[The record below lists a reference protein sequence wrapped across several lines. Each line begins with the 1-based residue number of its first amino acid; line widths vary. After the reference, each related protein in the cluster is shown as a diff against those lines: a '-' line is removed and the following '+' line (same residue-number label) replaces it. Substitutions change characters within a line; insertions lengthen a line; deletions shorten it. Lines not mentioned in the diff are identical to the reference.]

1 MKYTAIAVELFPA
14 ELSERFI
21 WRTGKTFG
29 FEIKVGEYL
38 NLERYDEPTQ
48 RYPVE
53 AIDGEWIK
61 WKGETWHAED
71 IEKLEKKHVDQGCK
85 IE

>member
-1 MKYTAIAVELFPA
+1 M
-14 ELSERFI
+14 
-21 WRTGKTFG
+21 GKTFG

-71 IEKLEKKHVDQGCK
+71 IRPLGRRFNISKSKEKIEKLEKKHVDQGCK